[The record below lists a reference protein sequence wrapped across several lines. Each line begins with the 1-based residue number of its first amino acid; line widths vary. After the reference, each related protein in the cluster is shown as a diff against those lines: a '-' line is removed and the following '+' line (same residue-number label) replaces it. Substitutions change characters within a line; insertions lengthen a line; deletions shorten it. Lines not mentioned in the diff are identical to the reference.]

1 VRSKCKIKLLPFD
14 PKTPDIPARL
24 SINRTVK
31 GKSVPDE
38 SQTLEFDQNSRGDI
52 EVQRLGFERE
62 AVVQEIL
69 KPWLES
75 L

>member
-1 VRSKCKIKLLPFD
+1 
-14 PKTPDIPARL
+14 
-24 SINRTVK
+24 VK

-52 EVQRLGFERE
+52 EVQRLGCERD